1 MDIKEALEFLSTPKG
16 WGGQLGLGRMRELLS
31 LLGDPQERLRCV
43 HVAGTNGKGST
54 SSMIASVL
62 KAAGFK
68 TGLFTSPH
76 LIKWNERFKIDGT
89 DISDGELCAVCE
101 KVKAAADS
109 MDDMPTVFERLT
121 AVGFSWFADSGCDA
135 AVIEVGLGGRFDSTN
150 VLEDPAVC
158 VIAHIALDHTSILG
172 NTVELIAAEKA
183 GIIKPGRPV
192 VIMQQDPS
200 PVKVMTD
207 IAAER
212 GSRCVL
218 TFPEAM
224 RPVYK
229 GPDGQVFDY
238 RGRKGVRL
246 GLAAD
251 YQLSNCMLALDAIDE
266 LKRQGWSIPE
276 DAVRKGLEE
285 ASWDARFQILSR
297 DPLIILDGAHNPD
310 GVEALSKALGSY
322 FPGEKFIFMM
332 GVMADKDYR
341 HMIDMMAPLAE
352 KFICV
357 KPDSS
362 RALGEEALA
371 ELIRAHGVEAS
382 SAADPFE
389 GLDMAL
395 AELGFSYGADGKL
408 IPPESASEGAAGQAA
423 GAALAEAGRKK
434 LCIFGSLY
442 QAGDVLA
449 KWKEI
454 R

>member
-16 WGGQLGLGRMRELLS
+16 WGGQLGLGRMRELMR
-31 LLGDPQERLRCV
+31 LLGDPQEKLRCV

-62 KAAGFK
+62 EAAGFR

-76 LIKWNERFKIDGT
+76 LIKWNERFKIDGA
-89 DISDGELCAVCE
+89 DISDEELCAVCE

-121 AVGFSWFADSGCDA
+121 AVGFTWFCDKGCDA
-135 AVIEVGLGGRFDSTN
+135 AGIEVGLGGKFDSTN
-150 VLEDPAVC
+150 ILTDPAVC
-158 VIAHIALDHTSILG
+158 VIAHIALDHTAILG

-207 IAAER
+207 IADER
-212 GSRCVL
+212 GSRYVL
-218 TFPEAM
+218 TFPESM
-224 RPVYK
+224 RRVSK

-238 RGRKGVRL
+238 RGRKGIRL
-246 GLAAD
+246 GLIAD
-251 YQLSNCMLALDAIDE
+251 YQLSNCMLALEAIDE
-266 LKRQGWSIPE
+266 LKRQGWNIPE
-276 DAVRKGLEE
+276 DAVRRGIES
-285 ASWDARFQILSR
+285 AGWDARFQLLSR
-297 DPLIILDGAHNPD
+297 DPVIILDGAHNPD
-310 GVEALSKALGSY
+310 GVEALSAALSSY
-322 FPGEKFIFMM
+322 YPGEKFVFMM

-341 HMIDMMAPLAE
+341 HMIDVMAPLAE
-352 KFICV
+352 LFICV

-371 ELIRAHGVEAS
+371 ELIRAHGVEAR

-395 AELGFSYGADGKL
+395 AELGFGRGEDGKL
-408 IPPESASEGAAGQAA
+408 IPP
-423 GAALAEAGRKK
+423 AENGSGRK

-454 R
+454 A